1 MTVDQ
6 ARNSELGPMSEN
18 TVTRVAYRVSSITVV
33 FSRAREDNDDS
44 SSQKK
49 RYHWD
54 VSLTEESATFYAG
67 IYGVVGPHATP
78 SAGMAS

>member
-18 TVTRVAYRVSSITVV
+18 TVTRVAYRVALQSF
-33 FSRAREDNDDS
+33 FSRAREDNNDS

-54 VSLTEESATFYAG
+54 VSLTEESATFYVG

-78 SAGMAS
+78 SAGMAC